1 MIKRLA
7 RHYHFMREH
16 LWTNSHLS
24 PYLDQEVSAAERIR
38 VEEHTH
44 VCPKCHR
51 MLETLR
57 ETLEG
62 LRAMGAEGGAPSGLT
77 DSVMERVRG
86 ER

>member
-7 RHYHFMREH
+7 RHYRFMREH

-44 VCPKCHR
+44 ICPKCRR

-62 LRAMGAEGGAPSGLT
+62 LRAMGAEGGAPSGLA
-77 DSVMERVRG
+77 DSVMERLRG